1 MRHESPPAPEPD
13 IVLLNP
19 NRYPDVDPSALR
31 PWLARLLAELA
42 AGVNGVA
49 VRFVGDRAMR
59 ALNSRYRGSDR
70 TTDVLSFPGE
80 ETPEGTHLGDIAI
93 SVPQARRQANEL
105 GHSVQRELRCL
116 LLHGVL
122 HCLGHDHETDG
133 GAMNGLEL
141 ELRERWVDRGRGN
154 A

>member
-1 MRHESPPAPEPD
+1 VRPESPPAPDPE

-19 NRYPDVDPSALR
+19 NRYPDVEPAALR

-59 ALNSRYRGSDR
+59 ALNSRYRGIDR

-80 ETPEGTHLGDIAI
+80 ETAEGTHLGDIAI
-93 SVPQARRQANEL
+93 SVPQARRQADEL
-105 GHSVQRELRCL
+105 GHSVERELRCL

-133 GAMNGLEL
+133 GEMNRLEL
-141 ELRERWVDRGRGN
+141 NLRASWVDRGRGR